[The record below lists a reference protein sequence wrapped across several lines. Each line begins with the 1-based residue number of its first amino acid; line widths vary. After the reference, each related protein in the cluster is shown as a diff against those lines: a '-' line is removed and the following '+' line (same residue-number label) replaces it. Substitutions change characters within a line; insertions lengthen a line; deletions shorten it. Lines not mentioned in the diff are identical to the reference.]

1 MTIRAILFDLDGT
14 LRFSRPSGLEAF
26 LHFSAE
32 LGLTLCAEAQRNVE
46 RWTHAYWAGKHSGYA
61 KAMPDPEAFWLD
73 YTRGMLT
80 AAGVEDV
87 ALVYTPAIVRAF
99 SERYHSEP
107 YIPAEAH
114 TVLCALRENR
124 YTLGL
129 VSNREGD
136 LASLAIELGLG
147 DYFHFTLSGGQAN
160 SWKPDARIFLLACEM
175 AHAAPDECLYVG
187 DNYYADVLGAQVA
200 GLIPVL
206 LDPRRVFPEAEC
218 ARIVSL
224 TEMLSV
230 VAGVGNETQSL
241 RDTWN
246 RS

>member
-26 LHFSAE
+26 VQFSAE
-32 LGLTLCAEAQRNVE
+32 LGLTLCVEAQRNVE

-80 AAGVEDV
+80 AAGVEDA
-87 ALVYTPAIVRAF
+87 ALVYTPAIVHAF
-99 SERYHSEP
+99 NERYHSEP
-107 YIPAEAH
+107 YIPAQVH
-114 TVLCALRENR
+114 TVLRALRENR

-136 LASLAIELGLG
+136 LTPLAAELGLG

-160 SWKPDARIFLLACEM
+160 SWKPDARIFMLACEM
-175 AHAAPDECLYVG
+175 AQAAPNECLYVG
-187 DNYYADVLGAQVA
+187 DNFYADTLGAQAA

-206 LDPRRVFPEAEC
+206 LDPRNVFPEAKHVHVGC
-218 ARIVSL
+218 L
-224 TEMLSV
+224 TELLSV
-230 VAGVGNETQSL
+230 IGQRVNQSTGSRL
-241 RDTWN
+241 TK
-246 RS
+246 